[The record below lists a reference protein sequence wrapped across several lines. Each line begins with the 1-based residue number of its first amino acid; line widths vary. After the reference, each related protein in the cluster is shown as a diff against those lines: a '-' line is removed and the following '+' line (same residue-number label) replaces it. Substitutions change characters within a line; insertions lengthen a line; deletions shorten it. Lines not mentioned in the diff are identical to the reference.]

1 MKQVAELVFSAF
13 WKVDGMVTVFELN
26 NRHLQN
32 LFSSYQ
38 NYMNDTQLL
47 FLQLVMGRYD
57 LLFLIPLFILEATE
71 NFHEIWYGRSILK
84 FGGGYLI
91 LFHCSLVGVSHRID
105 VSDEL
110 AATFRVEVH
119 FISIRYYMNVS
130 CPSHWLFQLL
140 SEIFINLVSTYLRR
154 PFEKFVDW
162 RQYAA
167 VVQREAVTVTSS
179 CIGGGNVV
187 VAWSSSL

>member
-71 NFHEIWYGRSILK
+71 NFHEI
-84 FGGGYLI
+84 
-91 LFHCSLVGVSHRID
+91 
-105 VSDEL
+105 
-110 AATFRVEVH
+110 
-119 FISIRYYMNVS
+119 
-130 CPSHWLFQLL
+130 
-140 SEIFINLVSTYLRR
+140 
-154 PFEKFVDW
+154 
-162 RQYAA
+162 
-167 VVQREAVTVTSS
+167 
-179 CIGGGNVV
+179 
-187 VAWSSSL
+187 